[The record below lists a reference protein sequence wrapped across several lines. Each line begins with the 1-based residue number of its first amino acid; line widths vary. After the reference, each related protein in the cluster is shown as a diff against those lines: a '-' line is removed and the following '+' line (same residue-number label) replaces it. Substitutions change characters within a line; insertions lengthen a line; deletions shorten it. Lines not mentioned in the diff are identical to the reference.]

1 MGLNSVIHPLIFI
14 ISIEIDIL
22 TTHLFSKKMYERNG
36 TDKLILQKKIKKKGR
51 MHCIHN

>member
-22 TTHLFSKKMYERNG
+22 TTHLFSKKMY
-36 TDKLILQKKIKKKGR
+36 DMKKRDG
-51 MHCIHN
+51 